1 MMPKAMGS
9 SRQKLLKKIRKYA
22 RIYRYLCIFT
32 HQSTKKMADQDQKP
46 VAATTAK
53 AATVPEEQ
61 AEMTPMQIAQAAAH
75 AIKKEKPAPGQKLPI
90 VAPKA
95 QTAQAGPAETS
106 KEKLGKINREFKEKE
121 TENRA
126 HELGMAYINIAV
138 TPINPDLLKLISPE
152 VAKTALILPFF
163 RLGNKLRVTVADPE
177 NPETKK
183 IIEQLKQAGF
193 AINVNLSSDAALL
206 EAMRL
211 YESEQYKVKKEIT
224 TTLDE
229 EKIKA
234 FEKEIQDLKT
244 LDQRI
249 KTLNSEEAV
258 YLINVGALKT
268 GASDIHFEPQ
278 EKAVVMRLRIDGLL
292 HKIFEIDKNS
302 YNNIVNQIK
311 YQCKMKLNITNEPQD
326 GRYSFLVNERKVD
339 LRVSVLPT
347 QYGETL
353 VCRLLDSERH
363 NVEFEDMG
371 FSGSALAHVKHILN
385 IKNGMILIAGPT
397 GSGKT
402 TTLYQFLDKF
412 NKPEN
417 KVITLEDP
425 IEYHLQGISQSQINE
440 KRGYDFANGLRA
452 ILRQDPDIIMIG
464 EIRDLETAETAA
476 QAALTG
482 HVLLSTLH
490 TNSAIEAIPRLI
502 NIGLPPFMVAP
513 ALDTIIAQR
522 LVRKFCSNCSELTI
536 LEEAKKNELATKLEF
551 IKKIQPSLALEIP
564 EKLPV
569 AKGCDICSHTGYK
582 GRIALVEVLD
592 VDSEIKRLI
601 LEKASS
607 TKLIESARSKG
618 MLTMYE
624 DGIIKVIQG
633 ITSLTEIHRVTAINV

>member
-1 MMPKAMGS
+1 
-9 SRQKLLKKIRKYA
+9 
-22 RIYRYLCIFT
+22 
-32 HQSTKKMADQDQKP
+32 MADQDQKP